1 MSRYFYDEEASAALH
16 MDVVHE
22 LEELEPVAETR
33 WVEAM
38 RRLNAIRDPLARQIL
53 AIHRNCG
60 SGDGVCDGYESD
72 AVPLSGRS
80 HWGCETVEVVA
91 QHFGVEYPVA
101 KDR

>member
-1 MSRYFYDEEASAALH
+1 MVRYVYDEEASAALH

-22 LEELEPVAETR
+22 VEDPGPVPVSR

-38 RRLNAIRDPLARQIL
+38 RRLNGIRDPLARQIL
-53 AIHRNCG
+53 AIHRGCG

-72 AVPLSGRS
+72 AIPKSRRS
-80 HWGCETVEVVA
+80 HWGCETIEVVA

-101 KDR
+101 KGR